1 MQAVGRSVSQLV
13 DTVPPAPIP
22 SIPLPSEADPTEDL
36 PDLEGEEELRGVAD
50 LRAALRMVAS
60 GTATGVTI
68 CGFPDGHELLRLGR
82 ELAIEGIEVQPLI
95 RRGGGGFDIRVHRV
109 S

>member
-1 MQAVGRSVSQLV
+1 MSQLV
-13 DTVPPAPIP
+13 ETVPSAPIP
-22 SIPLPSEADPTEDL
+22 SIPLPSEADLTEDP
-36 PDLEGEEELRGVAD
+36 PDLEEEEELRGLAD

-95 RRGGGGFDIRVHRV
+95 RRGGGGFDIRVRRV
-109 S
+109 P